1 MTFVGNKSQ
10 TGETEMNDPCV
21 LVIGNLAEGFR
32 FIGPFADFDEAS
44 EYSLQFGNG
53 SWDWIATI
61 ESPEAA
67 KKGGE

>member
-1 MTFVGNKSQ
+1 MD
-10 TGETEMNDPCV
+10 EPCI
-21 LVIGNLAEGFR
+21 LVIGNLADGFR

-44 EYSLQFGNG
+44 EYSNRFGNG
-53 SWDWIATI
+53 SQDWIATL